1 MFKNYL
7 KIAWRNLQKNK
18 LFTAINII
26 SLSIGLSASFVIG
39 MMIYHDMTFDRFHK
53 DGDRIFRVTTSF
65 SFGSG
70 GQFYNSGVTAP
81 LGETLKDGI
90 QEIGTTAAFFT
101 IYPVKVTSEQVNQA
115 FRNPQ
120 GVMLSNG
127 DYFDMFSYN
136 WLAGN
141 KKSAL
146 KEPNAV
152 VLSEKRA
159 GKYFPGLL
167 PEEVVG
173 MTTIYND
180 SIVVTVLGV
189 VENFKERSDLF
200 FEEFIS
206 LETANAFGMQDQVF
220 STNWGGTNS
229 NSQLF
234 VKVNDLEMTAS
245 VQQQLDA
252 LALEHED
259 EESKQDGDITS
270 FHLQPLNDIHFS
282 PTYAAYDYSQPQ
294 ASKSTLKGLFFI
306 ALFLLLLGCVN
317 FINLNTAQG
326 FKRSKEV
333 GVRKTLGGSKSQI
346 RYQFL
351 TETFLLTIASALV
364 SILLSMWLLQL
375 FSDFVPASL
384 TANVFTEP
392 MVIAGILALLI
403 TVTFIAGFYP
413 AMILS
418 KFKPASAIRNQL
430 AVSNGRIPLRKYL
443 TVFQFAIAQ
452 IFVIAT
458 LLVGKQINFMMSQDM
473 GIKTDAVV
481 YVDMPWHEK
490 SIEKKE
496 RFLNAVKSLPQIQTA
511 SIGGRP
517 PASFGYNSAGI
528 SYFNDQEEVKL
539 DLQQLF
545 GDTQYAD
552 VYGIELLAGRSR
564 LNDTIKEFVINEK
577 AMKLLGFTKPE
588 DALNVQLKIS
598 DEVFPVVG
606 VMKDFHQRSLKSGIE
621 PMALVGDGYRN
632 IGFSQFNSVHFS
644 LSGGSETWE
653 NTLVSVEKEFENA
666 FPDAEFKL
674 NFMDDMVSRFYLQE
688 RKTAKLLKW
697 AMGLS
702 LLISCLGLFGLVIY
716 TTEKRTKEI
725 GIRKILGASLSQL
738 NFLLCKEFLI
748 LIGIGFLIAAPVAW
762 YGLDNWLQDF
772 ANKTTLSW
780 WIFGISGIA
789 MIALALVI
797 MSAKT
802 IAAAN
807 SNPVESL
814 RTE

>member
-1 MFKNYL
+1 MFKNHI
-7 KIAWRNLQKNK
+7 KIAWRQLLKNK
-18 LFTAINII
+18 LFTAINIV
-26 SLSIGLSASFVIG
+26 SLSVGLSASFVIG

-65 SFGSG
+65 IFGSG
-70 GQFYNSGVTAP
+70 GQFYNSGVTVP
-81 LGETLKDGI
+81 LGEALKNDI
-90 QEIGTTAAFFT
+90 KEIGTTAAFFT
-101 IYPVKVTSEQVNQA
+101 VNPVKVTSESIDQE
-115 FRNPQ
+115 FRNPK

-136 WLAGN
+136 WLAGD
-141 KKSAL
+141 KKNAL
-146 KEPNAV
+146 KEPNTV

-159 GKYFPGLL
+159 GIYFPGVA
-167 PEEVVG
+167 PEKVVG
-173 MTTIYND
+173 MTAVYND
-180 SIVVTVLGV
+180 SVVVQVSGI
-189 VENFKERSDLF
+189 VENFKERTDLF
-200 FEEFIS
+200 FEEFLS
-206 LETANAFGMQDQVF
+206 LKTANALGMKDQVF
-220 STNWGGTNS
+220 NTNWGGTNS

-234 VKVNDLEMTAS
+234 VKVKDLAMATS
-245 VQQQLDA
+245 VKRQLDA

-259 EESKQDGDITS
+259 EESKKDGDITK

-351 TETFLLTIASALV
+351 TETFLLTITSALV
-364 SILLSMWLLQL
+364 SIFLAIWLLQL

-384 TANVFTEP
+384 TARVFTEP
-392 MVIAGILALLI
+392 IVTAGILALLI
-403 TVTFIAGFYP
+403 AVTFIAGFYP
-413 AMILS
+413 AMVLS
-418 KFKPASAIRNQL
+418 KFKPASAIKNQL
-430 AVSNGRIPLRKYL
+430 AVSNGKIPLRKYL

-458 LLVGKQINFMMSQDM
+458 LLVGKQINYMMNQDM

-588 DALNVQLKIS
+588 DALNAQLKIS
-598 DEVFPVVG
+598 DETIPVVG

-632 IGFSQFNSVHFS
+632 IGFSQFNSIHFS
-644 LSGGSETWE
+644 LLGDSETWE
-653 NTLVSVEKEFENA
+653 NTLTSVENEFKNV

-674 NFMDDMVSRFYLQE
+674 NFMDEMVSRFYSQE
-688 RKTAKLLKW
+688 RKTSKLLKW

-702 LLISCLGLFGLVIY
+702 LLISCLGLFALVIY

-725 GIRKILGASLSQL
+725 GIRKVMGATLAQL

-748 LIGIGFLIAAPVAW
+748 LIVIGFVIAAPIAW
-762 YGLDNWLQDF
+762 YGLNRWLQDF
-772 ANKTTLSW
+772 TYRASISPWVFAL
-780 WIFGISGIA
+780 SGIG
-789 MIALALVI
+789 MIVLAVFI
-797 MSAKT
+797 MSFKT
-802 IAAAN
+802 ISAGLR
-807 SNPVESL
+807 NPVESL